1 MLWTRRA
8 TLEEQGVR
16 RRSRD
21 ITHAA
26 GQHGQVMSERVGG
39 ARKAPHPFDS
49 EATSRDEWSVVPEKR
64 LRRISMVPRNRDDS
78 SRCCADDIGVVGD
91 GQQPCVR
98 CCVWQA

>member
-1 MLWTRRA
+1 MLWARRA

-39 ARKAPHPFDS
+39 AWKLPFDS
-49 EATSRDEWSVVPEKR
+49 EATSRDELSVVPEKR
-64 LRRISMVPRNRDDS
+64 L
-78 SRCCADDIGVVGD
+78 
-91 GQQPCVR
+91 
-98 CCVWQA
+98 